1 MLQNCARRDGAENQ
15 AKPQRKTP
23 DIAEMKKK
31 PQKRPQKRPLR
42 EQIAAL
48 SIIRALEAHVLGR
61 KKMAASQVTAALA
74 LLRKRMPD
82 LLRRVLPPAKR
93 RKKKDSAQG
102 HEDALKDLE

>member
-1 MLQNCARRDGAENQ
+1 
-15 AKPQRKTP
+15 
-23 DIAEMKKK
+23 MKKK
-31 PQKRPQKRPLR
+31 PQKRPLR

-61 KKMAASQVTAALA
+61 KKMAPSQVTAALA

-82 LLRRVLPPAKR
+82 LLRKVLPPSKR
-93 RKKKDSAQG
+93 RRKRDAAQG